1 MNTKKIYVNRART
14 NAFPW
19 APLLAIL
26 ALTACERSADK
37 SELKADIE
45 KANEEWMSAVKNQD
59 ASAVAGMYAEDAFI
73 LPPNAPAIQGREG
86 VKNFFS
92 GAMGS
97 GIKDVRLVT
106 QAVDGNSEIAIEKG
120 SYEMMSDDGKVVD
133 KGKYLVHWKNV
144 DGKWMFQ
151 HDMFNSDLPAVN
163 ALNFQKGNVVG
174 VHVFDVKLKRGV
186 TMEKFVDFYKNTVI
200 PEFGRQWP
208 EAKILITRGLRGEN
222 ANRFGMLYLFE
233 SDDVRNKYFKA
244 DGSVTEAGQLIVN
257 KMKSTM
263 DQRDQFHNG
272 YTTKYTDWVVE

>member
-1 MNTKKIYVNRART
+1 MNTKKSYVNTART
-14 NAFPW
+14 HAFTC
-19 APLLAIL
+19 AALLAIV
-26 ALTACERSADK
+26 ALTGCQRSADK

-45 KANEEWMSAVKNQD
+45 KANQEWMSAVKNQD
-59 ASAVAGMYAEDAFI
+59 ASAVAGMYAEDASI

-92 GAMGS
+92 GAMGA
-97 GIKDVRLVT
+97 GIKDIRLVT
-106 QAVDGNSEIAIEKG
+106 EAVDGNSEIAIEKG
-120 SYEMMSDDGKVVD
+120 TYEMMSDGGKVVD
-133 KGKYLVHWKNV
+133 KGKYLVHWRNV

-151 HDMFNSDLPAVN
+151 QDIFNSDLPVVS

-186 TMEKFVDFYKNTVI
+186 TMEKFIDFYKNTVI
-200 PEFGRQWP
+200 PEFARQWP

-222 ANRFGMLYLFE
+222 ANRFGMFYLFE

-244 DGSVTEAGQLIVN
+244 DGSVTETGQLIVN
-257 KMKSTM
+257 KMRSTM

-272 YTTKYTDWVVE
+272 YTTNYTDWVVE